1 MSVSTKREFCESEAS
16 SPLTQTLSPTTENG
30 LGERAEIYGNA
41 EPGRPQRGRRSP
53 APAAGAALS
62 YCRTPRWGCIR
73 KKRPPAASQMSN
85 LHNPALKRGVNGKI
99 TAVALTVE
107 IR

>member
-16 SPLTQTLSPTTENG
+16 SPLTQTLSPSTENG

-41 EPGRPQRGRRSP
+41 DPGRPQRGRRSR
-53 APAAGAALS
+53 APAAGTALG

-85 LHNPALKRGVNGKI
+85 LQGRPFKAGMVGHI
-99 TAVALTVE
+99 TNAS
-107 IR
+107 RSDD